1 MSSSNGGIG
10 STHTGGIQ
18 DIAAILPLLGT
29 GQCSVQVSSAL
40 TRGYLYAASAPMSI
54 IGSLGV
60 VNVGCKTLAACFS
73 FRNIE
78 GARIL
83 GNMGFQPQGE
93 NLSLIMVEG
102 GKEKNLGR
110 YIIEDRLDLTID
122 EFNIDGNR
130 RYLSSRLLG
139 MQRSGMTLVSTLE
152 DLRLTVIFYMT

>member
-1 MSSSNGGIG
+1 
-10 STHTGGIQ
+10 
-18 DIAAILPLLGT
+18 
-29 GQCSVQVSSAL
+29 
-40 TRGYLYAASAPMSI
+40 
-54 IGSLGV
+54 
-60 VNVGCKTLAACFS
+60 
-73 FRNIE
+73 
-78 GARIL
+78 
-83 GNMGFQPQGE
+83 MGFEPQGE